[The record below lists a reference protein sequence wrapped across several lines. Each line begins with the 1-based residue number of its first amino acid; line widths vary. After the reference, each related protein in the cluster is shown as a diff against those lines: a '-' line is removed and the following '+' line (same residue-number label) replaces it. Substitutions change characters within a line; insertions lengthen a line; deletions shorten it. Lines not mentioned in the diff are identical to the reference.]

1 MKKAGPPP
9 GNKSLTNPTK
19 LGPINIPIELHIN
32 SIPNPSPAL
41 SLGRI
46 SEVKA
51 KMMGARKLEIASKVI
66 ARYKSEPGRIG
77 IRISEMPINNEETM
91 MNILLFPSLSER
103 YPMKGLKG
111 TAVIMRMLAMKKAKL
126 TGIFHS
132 SMKKVPAQVE

>member
-19 LGPINIPIELHIN
+19 LGPRNIPIELHIN
-32 SIPNPSPAL
+32 STPNPSPAL
-41 SLGRI
+41 SFGRI

-51 KMMGARKLEIASKVI
+51 KIMGARKPEIASKAI

-91 MNILLFPSLSER
+91 MNILLFPSLSDMN
-103 YPMKGLKG
+103 PMRGLKG
-111 TAVIMRMLAMKKAKL
+111 I
-126 TGIFHS
+126 
-132 SMKKVPAQVE
+132 

>member
-1 MKKAGPPP
+1 
-9 GNKSLTNPTK
+9 
-19 LGPINIPIELHIN
+19 
-32 SIPNPSPAL
+32 
-41 SLGRI
+41 
-46 SEVKA
+46 
-51 KMMGARKLEIASKVI
+51 
-66 ARYKSEPGRIG
+66 
-77 IRISEMPINNEETM
+77 MPINNEETM